1 MATAES
7 AAYDELLDLFVEPT
21 VARRILAFHPSATMQ
36 ARIETLLAKQRDQTL
51 TAEERAELDEFERI
65 EHFVRLVIRR
75 AYTRSSGNDGPAHA
89 PTPRTSAPARP
100 RPV

>member
-1 MATAES
+1 MATADS

-36 ARIETLLAKQRDQTL
+36 VRIETLLAKQRDQTL

-65 EHFVRLVIRR
+65 EHFVRLVKARVHHKLGGLPVG
-75 AYTRSSGNDGPAHA
+75 SS
-89 PTPRTSAPARP
+89 
-100 RPV
+100 